1 MTKVHIASCSRRKA
15 LRCGF
20 TLFELLL
27 TLAILLIVTAIS
39 VPRLMQRLQRN
50 EIHSTAVS
58 IRNQLNEARRRAV
71 ETGVPQRAVID
82 IPQHQIRIESAEG
95 VAVEKFEPVA
105 PLSLPAGIQI
115 AMTSTSSDTNPGNV
129 EPCCVI
135 RFHPNGTSSSGSLT
149 LSEAQGASYRLRI
162 DRATGTIRLET
173 PDR

>member
-1 MTKVHIASCSRRKA
+1 MKVHIASCSRRKA

-20 TLFELLL
+20 TLFELML
-27 TLAILLIVTAIS
+27 TLAILVIVTAIS
-39 VPRLMQRLQRN
+39 VPGLMHRLQRN

-71 ETGVPQRAVID
+71 ATGVTQLAVID
-82 IPQHQIRIESAEG
+82 IQQHQIRIESAEAS
-95 VAVEKFEPVA
+95 AVEKFEPVA
-105 PLSLPAGIQI
+105 PLPLPAGIQI
-115 AMTSTSSDTNPGNV
+115 AMTLTSPSTVPGNA

-173 PDR
+173 SDR

>member
-1 MTKVHIASCSRRKA
+1 MKVHIASCSRRKA
-15 LRCGF
+15 LRGGF
-20 TLFELLL
+20 TLFELML
-27 TLAILLIVTAIS
+27 TLAILVIVTAIS
-39 VPRLMQRLQRN
+39 VPGLMHRLQRN

-82 IPQHQIRIESAEG
+82 IQQHQIRIESGEAS
-95 VAVEKFEPVA
+95 AVEKFEPAA
-105 PLSLPAGIQI
+105 PLPLPAGIQI
-115 AMTSTSSDTNPGNV
+115 AMTLTSPSTVPGNA

-173 PDR
+173 SDR

>member
-1 MTKVHIASCSRRKA
+1 MKVHTSSCSRRKA

-20 TLFELLL
+20 TLFELML
-27 TLAILLIVTAIS
+27 TVSILVLVTAIS
-39 VPRLMQRLQRN
+39 IPGLMHRLQRN

-71 ETGVPQRAVID
+71 ETGVPQLAVID
-82 IPQHQIRIESAEG
+82 IQQHQIRIESAEAS
-95 VAVEKFEPVA
+95 AVEKFEPAA
-105 PLSLPAGIQI
+105 PLPLPAGIRI
-115 AMTSTSSDTNPGNV
+115 AMSSDSSDTNPGNA

-173 PDR
+173 SDR

>member
-1 MTKVHIASCSRRKA
+1 MKVHIASCSRRKA

-20 TLFELLL
+20 TLFELML
-27 TLAILLIVTAIS
+27 TLAILVIVTAIS
-39 VPRLMQRLQRN
+39 VPGLMHRLQRN

-82 IPQHQIRIESAEG
+82 IQQHQIRIESGEAS
-95 VAVEKFEPVA
+95 AVEKFEPAA
-105 PLSLPAGIQI
+105 PLPLPAGIQS
-115 AMTSTSSDTNPGNV
+115 AMTLTSPSTVPGNA